1 MRFIYYVN
9 LPFTKQA
16 HTLHMNVNPDTNKN
30 TSAANKLIIIG
41 GGAAGFFTAIN
52 AKEQSPDL
60 EVIIL
65 EKGKEVLQKVKIS
78 GGGRCNVTH
87 ACFDP
92 KELTSFYPRGKKEL
106 LGPFHQFMTGD
117 TFEWF
122 ENRGVPLKIEEDNR
136 VFPEANTSQA
146 IIDCF
151 QNAIDELGITVLK
164 NHGVT
169 AIEKEG
175 NEWKINTKTTQFK
188 SDFLLIAAGS
198 SKKIWEMIANLGH
211 SIIETVPSLFTFN
224 IKDPRLT
231 DLLGL
236 SVPNASVKLVGTD
249 LENEGPLLITHWG
262 LSGPAILK
270 LSAFGARIL
279 ADKNYQYNVMVNWLG
294 MDTNSVLDDLQNL
307 KKTQPKKQLRLKS
320 PFTDI
325 PRRLWERLVDA
336 TTIKPT
342 QNWADLS
349 NKQLIALANQITN
362 CLFNANGRTTFKDEF
377 VTAGGIDLKEI
388 NFKRFESKLH
398 KNLFF
403 AGETLNIDA
412 VTGGFNFQ
420 NAWTGGFICAKAITE
435 NH

>member
-1 MRFIYYVN
+1 M
-9 LPFTKQA
+9 KKA
-16 HTLHMNVNPDTNKN
+16 
-30 TSAANKLIIIG
+30 IIIG

-52 AKEQSPDL
+52 AKEKNPDL
-60 EVIIL
+60 DITIL

-92 KELTSFYPRGKKEL
+92 KELTYFYPRGEKEL
-106 LGPFHQFMTGD
+106 LGPFHTFMTGD

-122 ENRGVPLKIEEDNR
+122 EDRGVPLKIESDNR
-136 VFPEANTSQA
+136 AFPEANTSQA

-151 QNAIDELGITVLK
+151 QNAVDKLGIKVLK
-164 NHGVT
+164 NHGVNS
-169 AIEKEG
+169 ISK
-175 NEWKINTKTTQFK
+175 NENKWIISTKNQQFEA
-188 SDFLLIAAGS
+188 DYLVIAAGS
-198 SKKIWEMIANLGH
+198 SKKIWEMASDLGH
-211 SIIETVPSLFTFN
+211 NIIPTVPSLFTFN

-236 SVPNASVKLVGTD
+236 SVPNASVQLVGSY
-249 LENEGPLLITHWG
+249 LENTGPLLITHWG

-270 LSAFGARIL
+270 LSAYGARIL
-279 ADKNYQYNVMVNWLG
+279 ASKNYQYNVRVNWL
-294 MDTNSVLDDLQNL
+294 DEETETVLENLQDL
-307 KKTQPKKQLRLKS
+307 KKQQPKKQVILKS

-325 PRRLWERLVDA
+325 PRRLWERLVEA
-336 TTIKPT
+336 ATIKKN

-349 NKQLIALANQITN
+349 NKQLTNLANELTKG
-362 CLFNANGRTTFKDEF
+362 LFNANGRTTFKDEF

-388 NFKRFESKLH
+388 NFKRFESKLQ

-403 AGETLNIDA
+403 VGEILNIDA

-420 NAWTGGFICAKAITE
+420 NAWTGGYICADAIA
-435 NH
+435 NDNS